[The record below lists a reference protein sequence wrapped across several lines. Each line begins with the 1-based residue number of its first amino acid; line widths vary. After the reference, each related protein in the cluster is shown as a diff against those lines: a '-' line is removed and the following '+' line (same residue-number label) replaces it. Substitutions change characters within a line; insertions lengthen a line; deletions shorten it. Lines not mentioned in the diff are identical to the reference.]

1 MDSLA
6 ELVLSHTT
14 SFGVRVHEMQ
24 RRKLAREIVK
34 VKTCFGEI
42 EVKVG
47 RLRGKI
53 VSRSPEFEA
62 CKQAAAKFNVSVKEV
77 CDETVRCSGAL

>member
-1 MDSLA
+1 
-6 ELVLSHTT
+6 
-14 SFGVRVHEMQ
+14 VRVHETQ

-34 VKTCFGEI
+34 VKTRFGEI

-62 CKQAAAKFNVSVKEV
+62 CKQAAARFNVSVKEV
-77 CDETVRCSGAL
+77 YREATRVAEEIA